1 MHSYRYSC
9 YVTTAHKGVV
19 WSLTINCAARAG
31 RRPYPA
37 HIDRDEKL
45 SLKVTAELSHQ
56 RIDVCSYFSLGRSV
70 ACVQTE
76 TSN

>member
-9 YVTTAHKGVV
+9 YVTRAHKGVV
-19 WSLTINCAARAG
+19 WSLTINCAARAAE
-31 RRPYPA
+31 PA

-45 SLKVTAELSHQ
+45 SLKATAELSRQ